1 MAVKPKLT
9 RIALALLP
17 LLYVGHAHTATV
29 TWIGPNGGSWHTSS
43 NWQNQTLPTALDDVQ
58 LGTFDTQVGD
68 FFSVTTS
75 VAASATGTGTLL
87 INSTSGNNGL
97 TLSGNSSLGGLTL
110 EGGSFRNSA
119 TTAISGSLTWRDGS
133 LLGPGTT
140 RVERTANL
148 NLANGLLLT
157 GGHTLVLKGSTSA
170 QTLGFSSQNALG
182 IENAR
187 LVNEGA
193 WLDQASDNTS
203 FRNLNAHLG
212 LGNFDNLGS
221 FTKETAAVTTFQ
233 SGVLFNNSGTV
244 NVNVGTLRILGG
256 GNSSTGSFHVAEGAT
271 LAFGNLN
278 TYTLGAAVTNAGTVT
293 IDGNVRAALG
303 LQLAGRTSVNS
314 GILSLDAISSFVDLS
329 LNGSSSIQAI
339 SLLVSGRLDWSGGSL
354 SGLGTTRSTG
364 ELLISG
370 GGQKSISPV
379 HRLVTEG
386 IVRQTNTGRL
396 STMGHIQNLG
406 TWSEQGTGDSA
417 VDGGGRFSNEG
428 VFNKDSVFV
437 TAVGGSGLVFNNTGT
452 VNVNAGTLRL
462 LSSFNNQGLIN
473 IASGAELD
481 GAHASFANAGTLAGS
496 GTVRA
501 LDTLS
506 NTGILAPGGA
516 GQIGQL
522 QLLGNLATRG
532 SLQVELGRSSAD
544 VLAISG
550 NADLGGTLNF
560 SVLSG
565 QRLQRGSSFTV
576 VSWGQRSAGSEFASL
591 DFSQASGYRFATA
604 YGANGL
610 DVTVTAVPF
619 NWTGAASGGF
629 WDVVNNWNDGSDGR
643 PQAGDTILLGSAN
656 TVIRSP
662 QLMQAATVTGT
673 GLLTINS
680 GGTLDLS
687 ESASLGGLNLNG
699 SLKNAG
705 RVVVVGGSTLSGG
718 TLSGAGTTRYEGA
731 LNISGN
737 STALGSG
744 HTLEVAGATTVRGN
758 NLTGLSVN
766 AGARVVNQGTW
777 VEAASV
783 DSRLSGNG
791 GTSAFDN
798 QGSFTKTTTTTT
810 TVGSFGLAF
819 NNSGSVKL
827 DAGTLSLIGGGAST
841 GQIDIAGGAT
851 LDFAGSATFG
861 LNRDV
866 NNAGT
871 FQIRGGIVNA
881 PDGLVLGSN
890 TVISGGRLNLSGNSQ
905 FDSFNFVGG
914 GTLNNNGTLVVSGPT
929 NWAGSTLTGS
939 GNTRLEGP
947 LSLASSSSIT
957 VSAGTLVLAGTT
969 SQTGSGGINTN
980 GAGARIINEGSWVEQ
995 ANGALSMGGA
1005 GATHFDNPGSFSK
1018 TSTFTTT
1025 IGSFGLAFNNTGT
1038 VKVDAGTLALVGGG
1052 NSPGQFKVAAGSTL
1066 QFGGGTMALGKAVSN
1081 AGTVRVSNGIVN
1093 AAEGL
1098 VLGGSTVISGGT
1110 LNLGGSSQF
1119 ERFDFVGGGSLNN
1132 SGSLV
1137 VTGPTT
1143 WGGSVFSGT
1152 GSTRLEGP
1160 LSLAGASSNTI
1171 TSGTLVLAGTTTQT
1185 GTGNINSSG
1194 GRLINEGVWL
1204 EQATGNTS
1212 LGGGGA
1218 ASFENSGR
1226 FSKTSA
1232 FTTAIGTFGTAFKNT
1247 GTVEVMGGKLQ
1258 VFSGFN
1264 NQGLLTIASGAEL
1277 HGTSSAFTN
1286 AGTLAGAGTVRA
1298 ADRLSNTGTLAPGGI
1313 GQVGQL
1319 QVLGNL
1325 TTRGSLQVE
1334 LGRSSADVLA
1344 ISGNADLGGTL
1355 NFSVLSGQRLAR
1367 GSNFTVV
1374 SWGNRSAGSEFANLD
1389 FSQLSGYRF
1398 TTDYGATGLSVTVTG
1413 LPYIWTGAA
1422 AGGFW
1427 DVVNNWN
1434 DGGDG
1439 LPQAGDAVLLGS
1451 ADTRI
1456 RTTQAVGD
1464 ITGTGTL
1471 RLDGG
1476 SHLILSGSS
1485 TGRVGGLAL
1494 LQGSL
1499 SNSGRLVASGD
1510 SSWVSTNLRG
1520 SGGVTRMEGKL
1531 AIAGSDFDSSPAL
1544 LNDHTLELAGS
1555 TTFTGRRGMSVG
1567 DGGTV
1572 VNLGSWVD
1580 QATSNVTLGNFN
1592 GGTGRFLNQGS
1603 FTKASNTR
1611 TLIGEGT
1618 SLIFEST
1625 GSINVDAGYLRLSSS
1640 RISSTGALNIAAG
1653 AELSLVSNDATL
1665 GGSVLNEGTLSLD
1678 GGVLAIAGD
1687 LLVQGSGLTRIKSTI
1702 NNSSALRITGSVDWH
1717 ESTLRGS
1724 GSTHMD
1730 GTVML
1735 IGDRSR
1741 GVLGGQTVELT
1752 GTTRQVG
1759 TGGLSIGQGA
1769 VVRNL
1774 GTWLDE
1780 APGNVGIGNFNGG
1793 ATGRFDNVGTFTKT
1807 SAFVTNIGN
1816 GLVLNNTGA
1825 ININAGTLRI
1835 SGDASLTAGQ
1845 IQIASGAML
1854 DLASG
1859 SIALNGTIQNSGTLA
1874 LSGATVLVA
1883 DSATVQGGLTTL
1895 NSSTVHNTGQLVLSG
1910 NTDWI
1915 IATLAGSGS
1924 TRMEGAV
1931 TLSGSNGRGLT
1942 GGHTLELAG
1951 STTQTGTGSL
1961 NTGGGARL
1969 VNLGSWIEA
1978 ANGNVGLG
1986 NFAGGALSRFD
1997 NVGSFTKTSAFVT
2010 DIGNGLVLNNTGSI
2024 KVNAGTLRISQAFNN
2039 QGQLNVATGAELAST
2054 VVDFANAGTL
2064 AGDGTVRTVG
2074 SFFSLSNTGTLAAG
2088 GLNDAGTLSL
2098 VGGLTQETSGIFLV
2112 DLGSTA
2118 AGGFD
2123 LLTISGAASLA
2134 GTLAVNLL
2142 DGAHFNVGD
2151 SFTVM
2156 TWSQRLNNSQFANLD
2171 LTQAGGYGF
2180 ATEYGANGLTLRV
2193 TTAVPEPGSWA
2204 LMALGLAGLGAWTRR
2219 KAAQV

>member
-1 MAVKPKLT
+1 M
-9 RIALALLP
+9 LP

-68 FFSVTTS
+68 FFSITTS

-119 TTAISGSLTWRDGS
+119 TTAISGALTWRDGS

-140 RVERTANL
+140 RVERTASL

-278 TYTLGAAVTNAGTVT
+278 TYTLGATVTNAGTVA
-293 IDGNVRAALG
+293 IDGNVRAARG

-329 LNGSSSIQAI
+329 LSGSSSIQAN

-501 LDTLS
+501 LDSLS
-506 NTGILAPGGA
+506 NTGILAPGGV

-522 QLLGNLATRG
+522 QLLGNLVTSG
-532 SLQVELGRSSAD
+532 GLQVDLGRTGAD
-544 VLAISG
+544 LLVVSG
-550 NADLGGTLNF
+550 NADLGGTLSF

-576 VSWGQRSAGSEFASL
+576 VSWGQRSAGNEFTSL

-604 YGANGL
+604 YGTNGL

-643 PQAGDTILLGSAN
+643 PQAGDTVLLGSAN
-656 TVIRSP
+656 TVIRSVLP
-662 QLMQAATVTGT
+662 MQAATVTGT

-687 ESASLGGLNLNG
+687 DSASLGGLNLSG
-699 SLKNAG
+699 SLNNAG
-705 RVVVVGGSTLSGG
+705 RVVVVGGSTLSGAI
-718 TLSGAGTTRYEGA
+718 LSGAGTTRYEGA

-737 STALGSG
+737 RSLLGSG
-744 HTLEVAGATTVRGN
+744 HTLELAGTTTVQGN
-758 NLTGLSVN
+758 TITGLSL
-766 AGARVVNQGTW
+766 GSGGRIVNQGSW
-777 VEAASV
+777 VEAASGNT
-783 DSRLSGNG
+783 SWSGNG
-791 GTSAFDN
+791 GASVFDN

-810 TVGSFGLAF
+810 TIGSFGLTF
-819 NNSGSVKL
+819 NNSGSVNV
-827 DAGTLSLIGGGAST
+827 DAGTLSLVGGGAST
-841 GQIDIAGGAT
+841 GQIDIASGAT
-851 LDFAGSATFG
+851 LDFAGSATYN
-861 LNRDV
+861 LNRAV

-871 FQIRGGIVNA
+871 FQVRGGIVNA
-881 PDGLVLGSN
+881 QDGLALGGS
-890 TVISGGRLNLSGNSQ
+890 TVISGGQLNLSGSSQ
-905 FDSFNFVGG
+905 FDSFNFAG

-929 NWAGSTLTGS
+929 IWGGSTLTGS

-947 LSLASSSSIT
+947 LSLESSRIT

-969 SQTGSGGINTN
+969 SQTGTGGINTN
-980 GAGARIINEGSWVEQ
+980 GAGARIINEGSWIEQ

-1018 TSTFTTT
+1018 TSAFTTT
-1025 IGSFGLAFNNTGT
+1025 IGSSGLAFNNTGT

-1066 QFGGGTMALGKAVSN
+1066 QFGGGTMTLGKAVSN

-1093 AAEGL
+1093 AADGL

-1152 GSTRLEGP
+1152 GSTRLQGP
-1160 LSLAGASSNTI
+1160 LSLVGASSNTI

-1185 GTGNINSSG
+1185 GTGNINTSG
-1194 GRLINEGVWL
+1194 GRLVNEGVWL

-1218 ASFENSGR
+1218 ASFENTGR

-1232 FTTAIGTFGTAFKNT
+1232 FTTAIGSFGTAFKNI
-1247 GTVEVMGGKLQ
+1247 GTVDVQAGKLQ

-1264 NQGLLTIASGAEL
+1264 NQGLLTIAAGAEL
-1277 HGTSSAFTN
+1277 HGSSTAFTN

-1325 TTRGSLQVE
+1325 TTSGSLQVE
-1334 LGRSSADVLA
+1334 LGRTGADLLA
-1344 ISGNADLGGTL
+1344 VSGNANLGGTL

-1367 GSNFTVV
+1367 GSSFTVV
-1374 SWGNRSAGSEFANLD
+1374 SWGQRSAGSEFANLD

-1413 LPYIWTGAA
+1413 LPFIWTGAA

-1439 LPQAGDAVLLGS
+1439 LPQAGDAVLLGG

-1464 ITGTGTL
+1464 VTGTGTL

-1476 SHLILSGSS
+1476 GHLILSGSS
-1485 TGRVGGLAL
+1485 SGRVGGLAL
-1494 LQGSL
+1494 LQGEL
-1499 SNSGRLVASGD
+1499 SNQGRLVASGD
-1510 SSWVSTNLRG
+1510 SSWVSTTLRG
-1520 SGGVTRMEGKL
+1520 SGGVTRMEGSL

-1544 LNDHTLELAGS
+1544 LNNHTLELAGS

-1640 RISSTGALNIAAG
+1640 RVSSTGALNIAAG

-1687 LLVQGSGLTRIKSTI
+1687 LLVQGSGLTRVKSTV
-1702 NNSSALRITGSVDWH
+1702 NNDSALRIAGSVDWH

-1724 GSTHMD
+1724 GSTRMD

-1752 GTTRQVG
+1752 GTTRQIG
-1759 TGGLSIGQGA
+1759 TGGFSIGQGA
-1769 VVRNL
+1769 RVRNL

-1780 APGNVGIGNFNGG
+1780 APGNVSIGNFNGG
-1793 ATGRFDNVGTFTKT
+1793 AAGSFDNVGTFTKT

-1825 ININAGTLRI
+1825 INIKAGTLRI

-1859 SIALNGTIQNSGTLA
+1859 SVALKGTIQNAGTLA
-1874 LSGATVLVA
+1874 LSGATALVT

-1895 NSSTVHNTGQLVLSG
+1895 NSSTVHNTGRLVLSG
-1910 NTDWI
+1910 NTDWLT
-1915 IATLAGSGS
+1915 ATLTGSGS
-1924 TRMEGAV
+1924 TRMEGAA

-1951 STTQTGTGSL
+1951 ITTQTGTGSL

-1969 VNLGSWIEA
+1969 LNLGSWVEA
-1978 ANGNVGLG
+1978 ANGNVSLG

-1997 NVGSFTKTSAFVT
+1997 NVGSFTKTSAFIT
-2010 DIGNGLVLNNTGSI
+2010 DIGNGLVLNNTGDI
-2024 KVNAGTLRISQAFNN
+2024 KVNAGTLRISQTFNN
-2039 QGQLNVATGAELAST
+2039 QGQLNVAAGAEVASA

-2074 SFFSLSNTGTLAAG
+2074 SFFSLKNTGTLAAG

-2123 LLTISGAASLA
+2123 VLTISGAASLT

-2156 TWSQRLNNSQFANLD
+2156 TWNQRLNNSQFASLD
-2171 LTQAGGYGF
+2171 LTHAGGYGF
-2180 ATEYGANGLTLRV
+2180 ATEYNANGLTLRV

-2204 LMALGLAGLGAWTRR
+2204 LMALGLLGLGALQRR
-2219 KAAQV
+2219 RRAKP